1 MGLGEAGVGDEAVLQ
16 FSINVCPM
24 ERSPAFCPVSS
35 DRAALAD
42 RSSRRAYRWSA
53 FGHGHPL
60 RGSARRPGWSL
71 ARAVFRP
78 ELFIDAQ
85 ASISDQR
92 ALDRKLIRAE
102 QTFTRGC
109 DNNAPKTLAA
119 I

>member
-1 MGLGEAGVGDEAVLQ
+1 L
-16 FSINVCPM
+16 
-24 ERSPAFCPVSS
+24 
-35 DRAALAD
+35 
-42 RSSRRAYRWSA
+42 
-53 FGHGHPL
+53 
-60 RGSARRPGWSL
+60 SL